1 MVMVAIFFCKKPKR
15 THANLASHIPKDF
28 FYVVRSGDFQI
39 IIDDVV
45 SGSLGSS
52 VVATSCGCES
62 IEGIES
68 EYSNHLCSSVSWH

>member
-1 MVMVAIFFCKKPKR
+1 MGRRYFLERDPKIGFKIF
-15 THANLASHIPKDF
+15 NLASHIKKKDF

-52 VVATSCGCES
+52 V
-62 IEGIES
+62 
-68 EYSNHLCSSVSWH
+68 